1 MVSIV
6 AGCRSFTVVQ
16 EGTNTVPYVDA
27 TTVMVDTA
35 VPDID
40 PVFFHFIVVVG
51 VVKDVFKTVP
61 IRNPVLG

>member
-1 MVSIV
+1 M
-6 AGCRSFTVVQ
+6 VQ